1 MTTLTVRVNDWSRS
15 LPGTEFVDIPSDV
28 TVGEIVDEATEAM
41 ALPDQNYHAVYEGEK
56 LNRSATLQEIGI
68 ESGEEL
74 TIAPDVS
81 AGRASWN

>member
-1 MTTLTVRVNDWSRS
+1 MTTLTVRVTDWSRS
-15 LPGTEFVDIPSDV
+15 LPGTEFLDIPSDV

-41 ALPDQNYHAVYEGEK
+41 ALPGQNYHALYEGEK
-56 LNRSATLQEIGI
+56 LNRSATLQEIGM

-81 AGRASWN
+81 AGSSGRN

>member
-1 MTTLTVRVNDWSRS
+1 MTTLTVRVTDWSRS
-15 LPGTEFVDIPSDV
+15 LPGTEFLGISPDV

-41 ALPDQNYHAVYEGEK
+41 ALPDQNYHALYDGEK
-56 LNRSATLQEIGI
+56 LNRSATLEEIGI

-81 AGRASWN
+81 AGGSGRN

>member
-1 MTTLTVRVNDWSRS
+1 MTTLTVRVTDWSRS
-15 LPGTEFVDIPSDV
+15 LPGTEFLDIPSDV

-56 LNRSATLQEIGI
+56 LNRSSTLQEIGI

-81 AGRASWN
+81 AGRSSWN